1 MKNRANKG
9 RSALDKG
16 EMERS
21 QHKRKGGKLTREK
34 GKKNWIEKE
43 RERREKQ
50 KGIFSRRFE
59 GWSSTV

>member
-16 EMERS
+16 EKERS
-21 QHKRKGGKLTREK
+21 QHKIKGGKPTREK
-34 GKKNWIEKE
+34 GKKNRIEKE

-50 KGIFSRRFE
+50 KGRFPWRFE
-59 GWSSTV
+59 G